1 MLTDYFLYL
10 SGNKRFLAVCRPLHT
25 EATKSGTRYPP
36 AYMRGINTNLESPVP
51 IQHFSFPSLAQLV
64 EQWTLNPWVE
74 GSSPSGRIVDM
85 REKALFIR
93 FFLVSYVLLVK
104 TWSKT
109 NFLKI
114 NY

>member
-1 MLTDYFLYL
+1 VLTDYFLYF
-10 SGNKRFLAVCRPLHT
+10 SGNKRFLAVCKPLHT

-85 REKALFIR
+85 RKALEKGLFCVFYLLLFKKI
-93 FFLVSYVLLVK
+93 SYQ
-104 TWSKT
+104 SFQ
-109 NFLKI
+109 N
-114 NY
+114 